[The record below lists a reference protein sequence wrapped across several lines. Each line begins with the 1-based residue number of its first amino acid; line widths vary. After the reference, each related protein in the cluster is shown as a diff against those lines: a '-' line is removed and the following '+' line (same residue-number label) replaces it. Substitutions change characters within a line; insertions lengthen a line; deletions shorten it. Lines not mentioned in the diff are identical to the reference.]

1 MLYKSYRN
9 FIYIYIYIYTHTYI
23 SIPIFT
29 LEASGHLGS
38 WGHWEAWEACS
49 RPLGL
54 EETRENSKKLASEP
68 PGGTGTSKRLL
79 WEPLRPQ
86 NGGSGSHW
94 GLGTTAPGA
103 TEASERPLREPVR
116 PQNGRSGSHWDLG
129 KASGSHWDL
138 GKAAPGA
145 NERKNERTHHRTKQ
159 HSKTRSLQ
167 LASKRATSLQP
178 APCM

>member
-1 MLYKSYRN
+1 MCVYL
-9 FIYIYIYIYTHTYI
+9 YIYIYIHK
-23 SIPIFT
+23 FT
-29 LEASGHLGS
+29 LEASE
-38 WGHWEAWEACS
+38 HWESWEHWEHWEACS

-68 PGGTGTSKRLL
+68 
-79 WEPLRPQ
+79 LRPQ

-103 TEASERPLREPVR
+103 TGASERPLREPVR

-145 NERKNERTHHRTKQ
+145 NERKNERTHHRTRQ

>member
-1 MLYKSYRN
+1 MHWRLRSIWSLWSTGRLGRLARDHWASRKLEKTRRN
-9 FIYIYIYIYTHTYI
+9 WLRSH
-23 SIPIFT
+23 P
-29 LEASGHLGS
+29 EA
-38 WGHWEAWEACS
+38 
-49 RPLGL
+49 
-54 EETRENSKKLASEP
+54 
-68 PGGTGTSKRLL
+68 TGTSKGLL
-79 WEPLRPQ
+79 QEPLRPQ
-86 NGGSGSHW
+86 NGGSGRHW

-103 TEASERPLREPVR
+103 TGASERPLQEPVR

>member
-1 MLYKSYRN
+1 MQYPICYAMCYALCYMPCYMLCYM
-9 FIYIYIYIYTHTYI
+9 
-23 SIPIFT
+23 
-29 LEASGHLGS
+29 
-38 WGHWEAWEACS
+38 
-49 RPLGL
+49 
-54 EETRENSKKLASEP
+54 P
-68 PGGTGTSKRLL
+68 PGGTGTSKRPL

-103 TEASERPLREPVR
+103 TGASERPLWEPVR

-145 NERKNERTHHRTKQ
+145 NERKTNEPTIE
-159 HSKTRSLQ
+159 RSNIR
-167 LASKRATSLQP
+167 KRDRFN
-178 APCM
+178 